1 MDFAKYSPEANVE
14 SVDQKGWVRYGE
26 NNLYPQYLRSLTRK
40 SSVHG
45 ALVKRIAKMIAGK
58 GVTNEQLT
66 PIIPHISYDYYEQG
80 TAYVELIWSK
90 DGQSIAEVN
99 HLSTI
104 NCRIAAD
111 ITSNKITGV
120 WYSRDW
126 TNYSNKKGR
135 PVFTPIFTGKPATI
149 DGVVCLGY
157 ERSVVIL
164 RSNATEAHIY
174 GEPDWINGEDW
185 TQIGIQ
191 VGQFHNNNL
200 LNGLF
205 PSFVVNLNNGIP
217 ETEEERT
224 QVIGQVQ
231 NQIAGAGNAGRA
243 LVLFSN
249 SKDQSA
255 EFTPFPTNDN
265 DKLYQFHVDAST
277 EQILIAHGVTTPLL
291 FGIRSASGFGSNKDE
306 METGREIFMKDVVL
320 PIQRSIAE
328 QLSLA
333 FGEFEFI
340 QNEDAKDVNAEGENV
355 ASLALNGA
363 QIQSLVD
370 IINQASA
377 GLLPIQSAKAVVA
390 AGFPNLTPEQIANI
404 FNSISIG
411 AVPKDQIQLGTE
423 KKKPRLS
430 DEQMAEIAKQIDALG
445 EQQNPDWIRIDEEV
459 VDAEEAE
466 FQAYVSTGISRPNAT
481 SELDRMIDDRKI
493 IMRFEY
499 SGPVTSVTREF
510 CRKMI
515 AANKLYRKED
525 IMQMSKIPVNAGW
538 GPRGADTY
546 SVWLYKGGGNC
557 GHVWKRVI
565 FLSAKEAGIDVNSP
579 KARTIAVERAAELG
593 YKPRIQR
600 LVGVKPIDMPNNG
613 FLPKD

>member
-1 MDFAKYSPEANVE
+1 MPQPTSLSGKMNQAISMDFAKYSPEANVE
-14 SVDQKGWVRYGE
+14 VIDQKGWVRFGE
-26 NNLYPQYLRSLTRK
+26 NNLYPQYIRSLTRK

-45 ALVKRIAKMIAGK
+45 ALVKRISKMIAGK
-58 GVTNEQLT
+58 GVTNEQLN
-66 PIIPHISYDYYEQG
+66 PIIPHICLDFYEQG
-80 TAYVELIWSK
+80 NAFVEIIWSR

-111 ITSNKITGV
+111 VTSNRITGV

-126 TNYSNKKGR
+126 TNYTNKKGR

-149 DGVVCLGY
+149 DGVVCMGY
-157 ERSVVIL
+157 ERSVIIL
-164 RSNATEAHIY
+164 RANATEAHIY

-217 ETEEERT
+217 ETEEERN

-291 FGIRSASGFGSNKDE
+291 FGIRSAGGFGSNKDE
-306 METGREIFMKDVVL
+306 MEMGRAIFMADVIE
-320 PIQRSIAE
+320 PIQRSISE

-333 FGEFEFI
+333 FGDFQFI
-340 QNEDAKDVNAEGENV
+340 QNT
-355 ASLALNGA
+355 S
-363 QIQSLVD
+363 
-370 IINQASA
+370 
-377 GLLPIQSAKAVVA
+377 VVESQTVQ
-390 AGFPNLTPEQIANI
+390 PVQQK
-404 FNSISIG
+404 S
-411 AVPKDQIQLGTE
+411 E
-423 KKKPRLS
+423 KKKHRLS
-430 DEQMAEIAKQIDALG
+430 DEQMAEISKQIEALG

-466 FQAYVSTGISRPNAT
+466 FQAYVSTGTARPNAT

-499 SGPVTSVTREF
+499 SGPVTSVTRDF

-557 GHVWKRVI
+557 GHVWKRVV

-579 KARTIAVERAAELG
+579 KAKTLAVEKAAELG

-600 LVGVKPIDMPNNG
+600 LVGVKPADMPNNG

>member
-14 SVDQKGWVRYGE
+14 SIDQKGWVRYGE

-66 PIIPHISYDYYEQG
+66 PIIPHIAYDYYEQG

-291 FGIRSASGFGSNKDE
+291 FGIRSSGGFGSNKEE
-306 METGREIFMKDVVL
+306 MEMGRAIFMADVIE

-328 QLSLA
+328 QLKLA
-333 FGEFEFI
+333 FGEFTFI
-340 QNEDAKDVNAEGENV
+340 QNTSVFDSQTEPQPVQQK
-355 ASLALNGA
+355 S
-363 QIQSLVD
+363 
-370 IINQASA
+370 
-377 GLLPIQSAKAVVA
+377 
-390 AGFPNLTPEQIANI
+390 
-404 FNSISIG
+404 
-411 AVPKDQIQLGTE
+411 E

-499 SGPVTSVTREF
+499 SGPVTSVTRDF

>member
-1 MDFAKYSPEANVE
+1 
-14 SVDQKGWVRYGE
+14 
-26 NNLYPQYLRSLTRK
+26 
-40 SSVHG
+40 
-45 ALVKRIAKMIAGK
+45 MIAGK
-58 GVTNEQLT
+58 GVTNEQLN

-217 ETEEERT
+217 ETEEERN

-291 FGIRSASGFGSNKDE
+291 FGIRSSGGFGSNKDE
-306 METGREIFMKDVVL
+306 MEMGRAIFISDVIE

-328 QLSLA
+328 QLKLA
-333 FGEFEFI
+333 FGDFTFI
-340 QNEDAKDVNAEGENV
+340 QNTSVFDSQTEPQPVQQK
-355 ASLALNGA
+355 S
-363 QIQSLVD
+363 
-370 IINQASA
+370 
-377 GLLPIQSAKAVVA
+377 
-390 AGFPNLTPEQIANI
+390 
-404 FNSISIG
+404 
-411 AVPKDQIQLGTE
+411 E

-445 EQQNPDWIRIDEEV
+445 EQQDPDWIRIDEEV

-466 FQAYVSTGISRPNAT
+466 FQAYVSTGTSRPNAT

-499 SGPVTSVTREF
+499 SGPVTSVTRDF

>member
-14 SVDQKGWVRYGE
+14 SIDQKGWVRYGE

-58 GVTNEQLT
+58 GVTNEQLS
-66 PIIPHISYDYYEQG
+66 PIIPHIAYDYYEQG

-217 ETEEERT
+217 ETEEERN

-291 FGIRSASGFGSNKDE
+291 FGIRSSGGFGSNKEE
-306 METGREIFMKDVVL
+306 METGRAIFMADVIE
-320 PIQRSIAE
+320 PIQRSIVE
-328 QLSLA
+328 QLKLA
-333 FGEFEFI
+333 FGEFTFI
-340 QNEDAKDVNAEGENV
+340 QNTSVFDSQTEPQPVQQK
-355 ASLALNGA
+355 S
-363 QIQSLVD
+363 
-370 IINQASA
+370 
-377 GLLPIQSAKAVVA
+377 
-390 AGFPNLTPEQIANI
+390 
-404 FNSISIG
+404 
-411 AVPKDQIQLGTE
+411 E

-445 EQQNPDWIRIDEEV
+445 EQQDPDWIRIDEEV

>member
-1 MDFAKYSPEANVE
+1 
-14 SVDQKGWVRYGE
+14 
-26 NNLYPQYLRSLTRK
+26 
-40 SSVHG
+40 
-45 ALVKRIAKMIAGK
+45 MIAGK

-217 ETEEERT
+217 ETEEERN

-306 METGREIFMKDVVL
+306 MEMGRAIFISDVIE

-328 QLSLA
+328 QLKLA
-333 FGEFEFI
+333 FGEFTFI
-340 QNEDAKDVNAEGENV
+340 QNTSVFDSQTEPQPVQQK
-355 ASLALNGA
+355 S
-363 QIQSLVD
+363 
-370 IINQASA
+370 
-377 GLLPIQSAKAVVA
+377 
-390 AGFPNLTPEQIANI
+390 
-404 FNSISIG
+404 
-411 AVPKDQIQLGTE
+411 E

-445 EQQNPDWIRIDEEV
+445 EQQDPDWIRIDEEV

-565 FLSAKEAGIDVNSP
+565 FLSAKEAGIDENSP

>member
-1 MDFAKYSPEANVE
+1 MNQAVSMDFAKYSPEANVE
-14 SVDQKGWVRYGE
+14 TIDQKGWVKYGE

-45 ALVKRIAKMIAGK
+45 ALVKRISKMIAGK
-58 GVTNEQLT
+58 GVTNALLS
-66 PIIPHISYDYYEQG
+66 PIIPHVALDFYEQG
-80 TAYVELIWSK
+80 NAYVEVIWSK

-99 HLSTI
+99 HLSAI
-104 NCRIAAD
+104 NVRIAAD
-111 ITSNKITGV
+111 RVTNKITGA

-126 TNYSNKKGR
+126 TSVNSAKGR
-135 PVFTPIFTGKPATI
+135 PKFIPIFTGRPATVE
-149 DGVVCLGY
+149 GVVPIDYAC
-157 ERSVVIL
+157 SVIIL

-174 GEPDWINGEDW
+174 GEPDWLNGEDW
-185 TQIGIQ
+185 TQIVIQ
-191 VGQFHNNNL
+191 LGQFHNNNL

-217 ETEEERT
+217 ETQEERN
-224 QVIGQVQ
+224 QVISQVQ
-231 NQIAGAGNAGRA
+231 QQIAGAGNAGRA

-306 METGREIFMKDVVL
+306 MEMGRAIFMADVVE

-328 QLSLA
+328 QLKDA
-333 FGEFEFI
+333 FGEFQFI
-340 QNEDAKDVNAEGENV
+340 QNTSVFDTVQPTQV
-355 ASLALNGA
+355 
-363 QIQSLVD
+363 
-370 IINQASA
+370 NQAS
-377 GLLPIQSAKAVVA
+377 
-390 AGFPNLTPEQIANI
+390 
-404 FNSISIG
+404 
-411 AVPKDQIQLGTE
+411 E

-430 DEQMAEIAKQIDALG
+430 DEAMAEVSKAMDALG
-445 EQQNPDWIRIDEEV
+445 EKQDADWIRIDEEEV
-459 VDAEEAE
+459 NAEEAE
-466 FQAYVSTGISRPNAT
+466 FQAYVSTGSARPNST
-481 SELDRMIDDRKI
+481 SELDRVIDDKKI

-499 SGPVTSVTREF
+499 SGEVKPNTREF

-515 AANKLYRKED
+515 ATGKLYRKED

-538 GPRGADTY
+538 GPHGADTY

-557 GHVWKRVI
+557 KHVWKRVVFI
-565 FLSAKEAGIDVNSP
+565 SAKGVGIDVNNP
-579 KARTIAVERAAELG
+579 NAKKLALDKAAELG
-593 YKPRIQR
+593 YRPRIQR
-600 LVGVKPIDMPNNG
+600 LVGVKPADMPNNG